1 MTNLEKMM
9 ADAKGCNQRL
19 ADINDNKQRSPRK
32 EKPKPEPH
40 QGYGEGWR
48 NKPLTEDELADIKY
62 FIRRGWCVTSI
73 AMFLGISKSTV
84 EKYK

>member
-9 ADAKGCNQRL
+9 ADAKGCNERL
-19 ADINDNKQRSPRK
+19 KEINGLSRRK
-32 EKPKPEPH
+32 KKEPEKTEPH
-40 QGYGEGWR
+40 KGYGKGWR
-48 NKPLTEDELADIKY
+48 NKPLSDDELSDIKY
-62 FIRRGWCVTSI
+62 FRNRGWCVTSI

>member
-19 ADINDNKQRSPRK
+19 ADINDNKQRSSRK
-32 EKPKPEPH
+32 KTPKPEPH

-48 NKPLTEDELADIKY
+48 NKPLTDEELADIKY
-62 FIRRGWCVTSI
+62 FRRRGWCITSI